1 MAKPSHCKGELVAL
15 SSGGATHYQCSGLY
29 RALVDFNLGELAE
42 QYCLQ
47 APYREATLD
56 SLNKGIVTIDDIN
69 AMEAS
74 GAYAHRDISDLGF
87 GQYLI
92 HRGYL
97 QLVMINEVH
106 CGAGFSPDLV
116 RESANAR
123 AQTLSQLSGGH
134 A

>member
-29 RALVDFNLGELAE
+29 RALVDLNLGELAE

-47 APYREATLD
+47 APYRQATLD
-56 SLNKGIVTIDDIN
+56 SLNMGTLTIDDIN

-87 GQYLI
+87 DQYLI

-106 CGAGFSPDLV
+106 CGAGFSPDIV
-116 RESANAR
+116 REAANAR

-134 A
+134 V